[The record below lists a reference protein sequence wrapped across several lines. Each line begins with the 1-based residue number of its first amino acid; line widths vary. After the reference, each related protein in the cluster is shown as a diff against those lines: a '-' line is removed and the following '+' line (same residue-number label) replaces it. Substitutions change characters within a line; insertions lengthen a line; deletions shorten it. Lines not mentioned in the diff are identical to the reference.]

1 MSHADRAAKAAALG
15 IAEKETEIIYLTPV
29 EPLEE
34 VVHLDPDTHH
44 AQVDQ
49 LDHAGHHPAEHH
61 PVDHHDDH
69 HTHAQGEHL
78 WVDERLVLAPAHGR
92 FWVGTDDPAPEKG
105 EFLVKGQFIG
115 NVVAPDGKPVPVRSP
130 FSGWAMGYLIPNGSP
145 VKNSEPVLWLRT
157 L

>member
-1 MSHADRAAKAAALG
+1 MSHADRAAQPAGLG
-15 IAEKETEIIYLTPV
+15 TAEKETEIIYLTPV
-29 EPLEE
+29 EPLED
-34 VVHLDPDTHH
+34 VVHLDPDTQHTP
-44 AQVDQ
+44 VDQ
-49 LDHAGHHPAEHH
+49 RDHAGHLDE
-61 PVDHHDDH
+61 H
-69 HTHAQGEHL
+69 HTHAHGEHL

-92 FWVGTDDPAPEKG
+92 FWMGTDEPAPEKG

-115 NVVAPDGKPVPVRSP
+115 HVVAADGKPVPVRSP